1 MTPETAE
8 TVFWIIHLP
17 MMVLFLVGMWLVFAN
32 WLKGSVDGQAD
43 ASSGQKFGAVMRN
56 LFGAIFSAK
65 LWLIIKTFV
74 TEAWFNRRLW
84 RNSFWRWLNHFLL
97 LSGFMLLM
105 TLSGISALSDK
116 VLIHFFHL
124 DHVPWIGMWVQPDHP
139 ITGILNEIGGV
150 MMTVGFLFFVIRRYF
165 TQVSQLRTGP
175 MDNWMVV
182 GLGVIL
188 LSGWVSEIARLNSHR
203 VGATPYVAFVG
214 YPLALLFR
222 GLPINWDS
230 FEAWMYVIHGLITST
245 VIVTIPFS
253 KFMHV
258 IAGALVT
265 MVREIDDEEEDQH
278 TNLEKGAAH
287 VPA

>member
-1 MTPETAE
+1 MTAQTAE
-8 TVFWIIHLP
+8 TIFWIVHLP
-17 MMVLFLVGMWLVFAN
+17 LMVLFLIGMVLVVST
-32 WLKGSVDGQAD
+32 WLKGGADQRTFGSVLRD
-43 ASSGQKFGAVMRN
+43 VLRTV
-56 LFGAIFSAK
+56 FSAK
-65 LWLIIKTFV
+65 LWLLVRTFV

-116 VLIHFFHL
+116 VLIHLFHL
-124 DHVPWIGMWVQPDHP
+124 EHVPWIEMWVTLDHP
-139 ITGILNEIGGV
+139 VTGLLNEIGGV
-150 MMTVGFLFFVIRRYF
+150 LMTVGFLFFVVRRYA
-165 TQVSQLRTGP
+165 TRVAQLRTEP
-175 MDNWMVV
+175 MDTWMVV

-188 LSGWVSEIARLNSHR
+188 LSGWVAEVVRLNSSH
-203 VGATPYVAFVG
+203 VGPTAYVAFVG
-214 YPLALLFR
+214 FPLATAFR
-222 GLPINWDS
+222 RLGLPWDALH
-230 FEAWMYVIHGLITST
+230 AWMYVIHGLLTSV

-265 MVREIDDEEEDQH
+265 MIREIEEQEGKH
-278 TNLEKGAAH
+278 TGAEKGAAR